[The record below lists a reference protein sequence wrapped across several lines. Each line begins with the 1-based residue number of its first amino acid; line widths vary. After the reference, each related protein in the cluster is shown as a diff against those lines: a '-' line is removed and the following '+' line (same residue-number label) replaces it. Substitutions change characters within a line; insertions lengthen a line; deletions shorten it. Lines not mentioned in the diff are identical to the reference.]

1 MGDFNLNETSA
12 AKGENEKLNRIHTH
26 RECCIAPGWLR
37 AVDTFRTVP
46 VLETNGRPFFKH

>member
-26 RECCIAPGWLR
+26 RECCIAPSWLR